1 MRSHEMG
8 QIKPRNFADC
18 VVVDGDPLKD
28 ITLLK
33 HHAKLDIFFMMNGRI
48 HKAGRKEVAPLPDQR
63 VSDKI
68 AKHEV
73 LGKVGVTVPMQAA
86 Y

>member
-8 QIKPRNFADC
+8 QIKPGNFADC

-28 ITLLK
+28 ITVL
-33 HHAKLDIFFMMNGRI
+33 HNHAKLDIIKINGRV
-48 HKAGRKEVAPLPDQR
+48 HKAGRKEVALQPDQR
-63 VSDKI
+63 VSDRV
-68 AKHEV
+68 AKCEV
-73 LGKVGVTVPMQAA
+73 LEKVRVTVPMQAA